1 MAASFLAILLL
12 EPHWRK
18 WRLRAALL
26 MYAAILALGSVPGAR
41 ADIGLVASGVVLHS
55 LAYGLLTLLLFGG
68 TSGTPAAR
76 VAKAVACIMA
86 MGAGDEFLQ
95 SFLPY
100 RHADVHDWIVDVSA
114 ALVVSALLLAFS
126 RRSVSR
132 T

>member
-12 EPHWRK
+12 DPRWRA
-18 WRLRAALL
+18 WRLRAAVLI
-26 MYAAILALGSVPGAR
+26 YAAILALGSVPGAR
-41 ADIGLVASGVVLHS
+41 ADIGLVASGIVLHS

-68 TSGTPAAR
+68 TRGTPATRA
-76 VAKAVACIMA
+76 AKAVACVMA

-100 RHADVHDWIVDVSA
+100 RHGDVHDWVVDVSA
-114 ALVVSALLLAFS
+114 AVVVSALLLTFS
-126 RRSVSR
+126 PRSVSR